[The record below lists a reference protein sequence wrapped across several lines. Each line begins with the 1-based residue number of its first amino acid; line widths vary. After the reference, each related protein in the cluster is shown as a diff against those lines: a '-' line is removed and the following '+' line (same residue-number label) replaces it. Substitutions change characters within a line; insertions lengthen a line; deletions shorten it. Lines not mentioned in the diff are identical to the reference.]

1 VKPKSENELAECVR
15 DAKTPFE
22 IIGTGTKRAIG
33 YQLEGTLLDLSSFDE
48 ILAYEPEELI
58 LDVGAGAK
66 LADIEKLLTKNNQY
80 FAFEPPDYSK
90 LLGSKH
96 SGTIGGMV
104 ACNLSGPRRLK
115 AGAMRDHI
123 LGLTAV
129 SGRGEIFK
137 AGARVVKNVTGYDVP
152 KLMSGSYGTLAAF
165 TSVIIKTL
173 PKPEAEETLLITGL
187 NDMEAVQTMSK
198 AMQSSAEVSAA
209 AHVPNEGTYFRL
221 EGIQPSIDYR
231 RDKLFKL
238 LDGKIEI
245 LKSESN
251 QVWKDVRDVSMFA
264 GNQTND
270 VWRISV
276 APSEAPQVIA
286 NLKIQKRYF
295 FDWAGGL
302 IWLEVP
308 QGTEGALIRSAFTS
322 GHATLIRSTNKS
334 AQTIFHPQAPE
345 LAALSARVKN
355 SFDPRNIFNPGRMVK
370 SRDGVASNHSSPST
384 GEDSL
389 RSRQEG

>member
-1 VKPKSENELAECVR
+1 MKPRTETELAECVC
-15 DAKTPFE
+15 DTSSPFE

-33 YQLEGTLLDLSSFDE
+33 YSVHGSLLDMSAFNT

-66 LADIEKLLTKNNQY
+66 LTDIEKLLAKNDQY
-80 FAFEPPDYSK
+80 LAFEPPDYSA
-90 LLGSKH
+90 LLNSKH

-165 TSVIIKTL
+165 TSVIIKVL
-173 PKPEAEETLLITGL
+173 PKPEAEETLMLKDL
-187 NDMEAVQTMSK
+187 NDVEAVQAMST

-209 AHVPNEGTYFRL
+209 AHIPNQGTYLRL

-231 RDKLFKL
+231 REKLVKL
-238 LDGKIEI
+238 LGGKIEI
-245 LKSESN
+245 LKLESAPL
-251 QVWKDVRDVSMFA
+251 WKNIRDVKLFSDD
-264 GNQTND
+264 QSKD
-270 VWRISV
+270 IWRISV
-276 APSEAPQVIA
+276 SPSDAPQVIA
-286 NLKIQKRYF
+286 NLKIEKCYY

-308 QGTEGALIRSAFTS
+308 QATDAKIIRSAFTS
-322 GHATLIRSTNKS
+322 GHATLIRSANKA
-334 AQTIFHPQAPE
+334 AQDIFQPQPAA
-345 LAALSARVKN
+345 LAALTQRVKN
-355 SFDPRNIFNPGRMVK
+355 SFDPKNIFNPGRMYK
-370 SRDGVASNHSSPST
+370 SN
-384 GEDSL
+384 
-389 RSRQEG
+389 

>member
-1 VKPKSENELAECVR
+1 MKPQSESELAECVR

-33 YQLEGTLLDLSSFDE
+33 YSVDGAILDLSFFNQ
-48 ILAYEPEELI
+48 IIAYEPEELI

-66 LADIEKLLTKNNQY
+66 LADIEKLLTKKNQY
-80 FAFEPPDYSK
+80 FAFEPPDYSR
-90 LLGSKH
+90 LLGTKH

-123 LGLTAV
+123 LGLSAV

-152 KLMSGSYGTLAAF
+152 KLMAGSYGTLAAF

-173 PKPEAEETLLITGL
+173 PKPEAEETLLVGGL
-187 NDMEAVQTMSK
+187 NDAEAVQAMSK

-209 AHVPNEGTYFRL
+209 AHIPNQGTYLRL

-231 RDKLFKL
+231 RDKLIQL
-238 LDGKIEI
+238 LGGKIEI
-245 LKSESN
+245 LKSKSS
-251 QVWKDVRDVSMFA
+251 QVWQDIRDVSMFA
-264 GNQTND
+264 ENQTHD
-270 VWRISV
+270 IWRISV
-276 APSEAPQVIA
+276 APSEAPQIIE
-286 NLKIQKRYF
+286 NLEIQKRF
-295 FDWAGGL
+295 IFDWAGGL

-308 QGTEGALIRSAFTS
+308 QGTDGALIRNAFTS

-334 AQTIFHPQAPE
+334 AQTIFHPQAPA
-345 LAALSARVKN
+345 LAALSQRVKN
-355 SFDPRNIFNPGRMVK
+355 SFDPQNILNPGRMVQD
-370 SRDGVASNHSSPST
+370 R
-384 GEDSL
+384 
-389 RSRQEG
+389 

>member
-1 VKPKSENELAECVR
+1 MNPHFETELAER
-15 DAKTPFE
+15 IRGATSPFE
-22 IIGTGTKRAIG
+22 IIGAGTKRSIG
-33 YQLEGTLLDLSSFDE
+33 YSVDGAILDLSSFNQ

-66 LADIEKLLTKNNQY
+66 LSDIENLLSKNNQY
-80 FAFEPPDYSK
+80 LAFEPPDYSK
-90 LLGSKH
+90 LLGTKH
-96 SGTIGGMV
+96 AGTIGGMA

-123 LGLTAV
+123 LGVTAV

-152 KLMSGSYGTLAAF
+152 KLMAGSYGTLAAF
-165 TSVIIKTL
+165 ISVIIKTL

-187 NDMEAVQTMSK
+187 SDAEAVQTMSV

-209 AHVPNEGTYFRL
+209 AHIPNQGTYLRL

-231 RDKLFKL
+231 RDNLMKL
-238 LDGKIEI
+238 LNAKIEI

-251 QVWKDVRDVSMFA
+251 QIWKDIRDVSMFA
-264 GNQTND
+264 ENQTND
-270 VWRISV
+270 IWRISV
-276 APSEAPQVIA
+276 APSDAPQVIA
-286 NLKIQKRYF
+286 NLKIEKRYF

-308 QGTEGALIRSAFTS
+308 QGTDGSLIRSAFTS
-322 GHATLIRSTNKS
+322 GHATLIRSTIKS
-334 AQTIFHPQAPE
+334 AQEIFHRQATAH
-345 LAALSARVKN
+345 AALSARVKN
-355 SFDPRNIFNPGRMVK
+355 SFDPKNIFNPGRMLK
-370 SRDGVASNHSSPST
+370 DNSCKF
-384 GEDSL
+384 
-389 RSRQEG
+389 

>member
-1 VKPKSENELAECVR
+1 MKPKTETELAELVR
-15 DAKTPFE
+15 DTTQSFE
-22 IIGTGTKRAIG
+22 IIGTGTKRSIG
-33 YQLEGTLLDLSSFDE
+33 YSVDGAILDLSSFNQ
-48 ILAYEPEELI
+48 IQAYEPEELI
-58 LDVGAGAK
+58 LDVGTGAK
-66 LADIEKLLTKNNQY
+66 LFDIEKLLAKNNQY

-90 LLGSKH
+90 LLDTKH

-123 LGLTAV
+123 LGLSAV

-152 KLMSGSYGTLAAF
+152 KLMAGSYGTLAAF

-173 PKPEAEETLLITGL
+173 PKPEAEETLLIGGL
-187 NDMEAVQTMSK
+187 NDAEAVYAMSK

-209 AHVPNEGTYFRL
+209 AHIPNQGTYLRL

-231 RDKLFKL
+231 RDKLLKL

-245 LKSESN
+245 LKSVSN
-251 QVWKDVRDVSMFA
+251 QVWKDIRDVSMLA
-264 GNQTND
+264 EDQVKD
-270 VWRISV
+270 IWRISV
-276 APSEAPQVIA
+276 PPSDAPRVIA
-286 NLKIQKRYF
+286 NLKIEMRYF

-302 IWLEVP
+302 IWLEVS
-308 QGTEGALIRSAFTS
+308 QGTDGALIRSAFTS
-322 GHATLIRSTNKS
+322 GHATLMRSNTKAN
-334 AQTIFHPQAPE
+334 QDIFQPQAPA

-355 SFDPRNIFNPGRMVK
+355 SFDPKNIFNPGRMYK
-370 SRDGVASNHSSPST
+370 ST
-384 GEDSL
+384 
-389 RSRQEG
+389 

>member
-1 VKPKSENELAECVR
+1 MIVKPQSETELAECIR
-15 DAKTPFE
+15 DATTPFE

-33 YQLEGTLLDLSSFDE
+33 YSVDGAILDLSFFDQ

-66 LADIEKLLTKNNQY
+66 LADIEKLLIKNNQY
-80 FAFEPPDYSK
+80 LAFEPPDYSK
-90 LLGSKH
+90 LLGTKH

-137 AGARVVKNVTGYDVP
+137 AGARVVKNVTGYDMP
-152 KLMSGSYGTLAAF
+152 KLMAGSYGTLAAF
-165 TSVIIKTL
+165 TSIIVKTL
-173 PKPEAEETLLITGL
+173 PKPEAEETLLISGL
-187 NDMEAVQTMSK
+187 NDAEAVQAMSK

-209 AHVPNEGTYFRL
+209 AHIPNQGTYLRL

-231 RDKLFKL
+231 RNKLVKLFG
-238 LDGKIEI
+238 GKIEI
-245 LKSESN
+245 LKSESS
-251 QVWKDVRDVSMFA
+251 QVWKDIRDVGLFA
-264 GNQTND
+264 KDQAKD
-270 VWRISV
+270 IWRISV
-276 APSEAPQVIA
+276 TPSDSPQVIA
-286 NLKIQKRYF
+286 NLKIEKRYF

-308 QGTEGALIRSAFTS
+308 PNTDGALIRSAFTS
-322 GHATLIRSTNKS
+322 GHATLICSAHKS
-334 AQTIFHPQAPE
+334 AQTIFHLQAPA
-345 LAALSARVKN
+345 LAALSQRVKI
-355 SFDPRNIFNPGRMVK
+355 SFDPKNIFNPGRMVQV
-370 SRDGVASNHSSPST
+370 R
-384 GEDSL
+384 
-389 RSRQEG
+389 

>member
-1 VKPKSENELAECVR
+1 LTLKPKTETELAELVR
-15 DAKTPFE
+15 ETTTPFE
-22 IIGTGTKRAIG
+22 LIGTGTKRAIG
-33 YQLEGTLLDLSSFDE
+33 YSVDGAILDLSLFDH

-66 LADIEKLLTKNNQY
+66 LTDIEKLLAKNNQY

-90 LLGSKH
+90 LLGTKH

-123 LGLTAV
+123 LGLSAV

-152 KLMSGSYGTLAAF
+152 KLMAGSYGTLAAF

-173 PKPEAEETLLITGL
+173 PKPEAEETLLISGL
-187 NDMEAVQTMSK
+187 NDAKAVYTMSK
-198 AMQSSAEVSAA
+198 AMQSSAEISAA
-209 AHVPNEGTYFRL
+209 AYIPGKGTYLRL

-231 RDKLFKL
+231 RDKLLNL

-245 LKSESN
+245 LKSDSN
-251 QVWKDVRDVSMFA
+251 QVWKDIRDVSMFA
-264 GNQTND
+264 EDQTED
-270 VWRISV
+270 IWRISV
-276 APSEAPQVIA
+276 APSEAPLFIA
-286 NLKIQKRYF
+286 NLKIEKRYF

-308 QGTEGALIRSAFTS
+308 KGTDGAFIRSAIPS
-322 GHATLIRSTNKS
+322 GHATLIRSINKS
-334 AQTIFHPQAPE
+334 AETIFHPQQPA
-345 LAALSARVKN
+345 LAALSQRVKN
-355 SFDPRNIFNPGRMVK
+355 SFDPKNIFNPGRMV
-370 SRDGVASNHSSPST
+370 RD
-384 GEDSL
+384 
-389 RSRQEG
+389 R

>member
-1 VKPKSENELAECVR
+1 MNHQSETELAERVR
-15 DAKTPFE
+15 DATTPFE

-33 YQLEGTLLDLSSFDE
+33 YSVDGVTLDLSSFSQ

-66 LADIEKLLTKNNQY
+66 LADIEKLLSQNNQY
-80 FAFEPPDYSK
+80 LAFEPPDYSK
-90 LLGSKH
+90 LLGTKH
-96 SGTIGGMV
+96 SGTIGGLV

-123 LGLTAV
+123 LGLSAV

-152 KLMSGSYGTLAAF
+152 KLMAGSYGTLAAF

-173 PKPEAEETLLITGL
+173 PKPEVEETLLINGL
-187 NDMEAVQTMSK
+187 NDAEAVQVMSR

-209 AHVPNEGTYFRL
+209 AHVPNQGTYLRL

-231 RDKLFKL
+231 RDKLLKL
-238 LDGKIEI
+238 LNGKIEI
-245 LKSESN
+245 LKSQSN
-251 QVWKDVRDVSMFA
+251 QVWKDIRDVSKFVDD
-264 GNQTND
+264 QTKD
-270 VWRISV
+270 IWRISV
-276 APSEAPQVIA
+276 APSDAPQVIA
-286 NLKIQKRYF
+286 NLKIEKRYL

-308 QGTEGALIRSAFTS
+308 QGTDGKFIRSAFTA

-334 AQTIFHPQAPE
+334 AQTIFHPQSPA

-355 SFDPRNIFNPGRMVK
+355 SFDPKNIFNPGRMV
-370 SRDGVASNHSSPST
+370 RT
-384 GEDSL
+384 
-389 RSRQEG
+389 R

>member
-1 VKPKSENELAECVR
+1 MNPHFETELAER
-15 DAKTPFE
+15 IRGATSPFE
-22 IIGTGTKRAIG
+22 IIGAGTKRSIG
-33 YQLEGTLLDLSSFDE
+33 YSVDGAILDLSSFNQ

-66 LADIEKLLTKNNQY
+66 LSDIENLLSKNNQY
-80 FAFEPPDYSK
+80 LAFEPPDYSK
-90 LLGSKH
+90 LLGTKH
-96 SGTIGGMV
+96 AGTIGGMV

-123 LGLTAV
+123 LGVTAV

-152 KLMSGSYGTLAAF
+152 KLMAGSYGTLAAF

-187 NDMEAVQTMSK
+187 SDSEAVQTMSK

-209 AHVPNEGTYFRL
+209 AHIPNQGTYLRL

-231 RDKLFKL
+231 RDNLMKL
-238 LDGKIEI
+238 LNAKIEI

-251 QVWKDVRDVSMFA
+251 QIWKDIRDVSMFA
-264 GNQTND
+264 ENQTYD
-270 VWRISV
+270 IWRISV
-276 APSEAPQVIA
+276 APSEAPLVIA
-286 NLKIQKRYF
+286 NLNVQKRYF

-308 QGTEGALIRSAFTS
+308 QGTDGALIRSAFTS
-322 GHATLIRSTNKS
+322 GHATLIRSTIKS
-334 AQTIFHPQAPE
+334 AQEIFHRQATAH
-345 LAALSARVKN
+345 AALSARVKN
-355 SFDPRNIFNPGRMVK
+355 SFDPKNIFNPGRMLK
-370 SRDGVASNHSSPST
+370 DNSCKF
-384 GEDSL
+384 
-389 RSRQEG
+389 

>member
-1 VKPKSENELAECVR
+1 MKPKTETELADLVR
-15 DAKTPFE
+15 DADKPFE
-22 IIGTGTKRAIG
+22 IIGTGTKRSIG
-33 YQLEGTLLDLSSFDE
+33 YSVDGAILDLSFFNQ
-48 ILAYEPEELI
+48 IPAYEPEELI

-66 LADIEKLLTKNNQY
+66 LVDIEKLLAKNSQY

-90 LLGSKH
+90 LLNSKH

-152 KLMSGSYGTLAAF
+152 KLMAGSYGTLAAF
-165 TSVIIKTL
+165 TSVIIKVL
-173 PKPEAEETLLITGL
+173 PKPEAEETILIPGL
-187 NDMEAVQTMSK
+187 NDIEAVQMMSK
-198 AMQSSAEVSAA
+198 GLQSSAEVSAA
-209 AHVPNEGTYFRL
+209 AHIPNQGTYLRL

-231 RDKLFKL
+231 REKLIKL

-245 LKSESN
+245 LKSES
-251 QVWKDVRDVSMFA
+251 QTIWKNIRDIVLFSED
-264 GNQTND
+264 QSKD
-270 VWRISV
+270 IWRISV
-276 APSEAPQVIA
+276 PPSDAPQVIA
-286 NLKIQKRYF
+286 NLKIEKRYF

-308 QGTEGALIRSAFTS
+308 QGTDGALIRSAFTS
-322 GHATLIRSTNKS
+322 GHATLMRSSNK
-334 AQTIFHPQAPE
+334 ANQDIFHPQAPA

-355 SFDPRNIFNPGRMVK
+355 SFDPKNIFNPGRIYK
-370 SRDGVASNHSSPST
+370 AT
-384 GEDSL
+384 
-389 RSRQEG
+389 

>member
-1 VKPKSENELAECVR
+1 MIVKPKSETEFAECVR
-15 DAKTPFE
+15 DATAPFE
-22 IIGTGTKRAIG
+22 IIGTGTKRSIG
-33 YQLEGTLLDLSSFDE
+33 YSVDGAILDLSSFNQ

-66 LADIEKLLTKNNQY
+66 LTDIEKLLAKNNQY

-96 SGTIGGMV
+96 SGTIGGMM

-123 LGLTAV
+123 LGLSAV

-152 KLMSGSYGTLAAF
+152 KLMAGSYGTLAAF

-173 PKPEAEETLLITGL
+173 PKPEAEETLLINGL
-187 NDMEAVQTMSK
+187 NDTEAVQAMSK

-209 AHVPNEGTYFRL
+209 AYIPNQGTYLRL

-231 RDKLFKL
+231 RDKLLKL
-238 LDGKIEI
+238 LDGKTEI
-245 LKSESN
+245 LKSVSK
-251 QVWKDVRDVSMFA
+251 QVWKDIRDVALFA
-264 GNQTND
+264 EDQKED
-270 VWRISV
+270 IWRISV
-276 APSEAPQVIA
+276 APSDAPQVIT
-286 NLKIQKRYF
+286 NLKIEKRYF

-308 QGTEGALIRSAFTS
+308 CGTDGALIRSAFTS
-322 GHATLIRSTNKS
+322 GHATLIRRANKS
-334 AQTIFHPQAPE
+334 AQTIFHPQAPA
-345 LAALSARVKN
+345 LAALSQRVKN
-355 SFDPRNIFNPGRMVK
+355 SFDPKNIFNPGRMV
-370 SRDGVASNHSSPST
+370 RA
-384 GEDSL
+384 
-389 RSRQEG
+389 R

>member
-1 VKPKSENELAECVR
+1 MNPHFETELAER
-15 DAKTPFE
+15 IRGATSPFE
-22 IIGTGTKRAIG
+22 IIGAGTKRSIG
-33 YQLEGTLLDLSSFDE
+33 YSVDGAILDLSSFNQ

-66 LADIEKLLTKNNQY
+66 LSDIENLLSKNNQY
-80 FAFEPPDYSK
+80 LAFEPPDYSK
-90 LLGSKH
+90 LLGTKH
-96 SGTIGGMV
+96 AGTIGGMV

-123 LGLTAV
+123 LGVTAV

-152 KLMSGSYGTLAAF
+152 KLMAGSYGTLAAF

-187 NDMEAVQTMSK
+187 SDSEAVQTMSK

-209 AHVPNEGTYFRL
+209 AHIPNQGTYLRL

-231 RDKLFKL
+231 RDNLMKL
-238 LDGKIEI
+238 LNAKIEI

-251 QVWKDVRDVSMFA
+251 QIWKDIRDVSMFA
-264 GNQTND
+264 ENQTYD
-270 VWRISV
+270 IWRISV
-276 APSEAPQVIA
+276 APSEAPLVIA
-286 NLKIQKRYF
+286 NLNVQKRYF

-302 IWLEVP
+302 IWIEVP
-308 QGTEGALIRSAFTS
+308 QGTGGALIRSAFTS
-322 GHATLIRSTNKS
+322 GHATLIRSTIKS
-334 AQTIFHPQAPE
+334 AQDIFHRQATAH
-345 LAALSARVKN
+345 AALSARVKN
-355 SFDPRNIFNPGRMVK
+355 SFDPKNIFNPGRMLKDK
-370 SRDGVASNHSSPST
+370 SCKF
-384 GEDSL
+384 
-389 RSRQEG
+389 

>member
-1 VKPKSENELAECVR
+1 MKPKSESELVGRVR
-15 DAKTPFE
+15 DATSPFE
-22 IIGTGTKRAIG
+22 IIGTGTKRSIG
-33 YQLEGTLLDLSSFDE
+33 FSVHGTLLDLSSFNA

-66 LADIEKLLTKNNQY
+66 LSEIGKLLAKNNQY

-90 LLGSKH
+90 LLNSKH

-123 LGLTAV
+123 LGLNAV

-152 KLMSGSYGTLAAF
+152 KLMAGSYGTLAAF
-165 TSVIIKTL
+165 TSVIIKVL
-173 PKPEAEETLLITGL
+173 PKPEAEETILINGL
-187 NDMEAVQTMSK
+187 DDSEAVQVMST

-209 AHVPNEGTYFRL
+209 AHVPNQGTYLRL

-231 RDKLFKL
+231 RERLVKL
-238 LDGKIEI
+238 LGGKIEI
-245 LKSESN
+245 LKSESAAL
-251 QVWKDVRDVSMFA
+251 WKSIRDVAMFTED
-264 GNQTND
+264 QTKD
-270 VWRISV
+270 IWRISV
-276 APSEAPQVIA
+276 APSDAPQIVA
-286 NLKIQKRYF
+286 NLNVERRYY

-308 QGTEGALIRSAFTS
+308 QGTDGKTIRSALTS
-322 GHATLIRSTNKS
+322 GHATLIRSANKP
-334 AQTIFHPQAPE
+334 AQEIFHPQAPA

-355 SFDPRNIFNPGRMVK
+355 SFDPKNIFNPGRMYRV
-370 SRDGVASNHSSPST
+370 T
-384 GEDSL
+384 
-389 RSRQEG
+389 